1 MVMMMMMIVTK
12 VELQSETV
20 HLSSSG
26 VNSSGME
33 FHSGHRRIITI
44 VITILITIV
53 I

>member
-33 FHSGHRRIITI
+33 FHSGHRRITII
-44 VITILITIV
+44 VIITV

>member
-26 VNSSGME
+26 ME
-33 FHSGHRRIITI
+33 FHSGHRRITII
-44 VITILITIV
+44 VIITV